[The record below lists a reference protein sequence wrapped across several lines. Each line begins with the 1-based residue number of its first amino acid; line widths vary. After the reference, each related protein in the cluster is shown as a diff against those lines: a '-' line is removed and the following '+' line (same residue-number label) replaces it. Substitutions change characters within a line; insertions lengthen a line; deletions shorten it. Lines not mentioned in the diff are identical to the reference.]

1 MSKINAIRLI
11 NLNYNNNAIKIS
23 DETFHLNGESTLLSL
38 RNGGGKSVL
47 VQMMTAPFVH
57 KRYRDAKDRPFESY
71 FTGSR
76 PTFILVEWAL
86 DQGAGY
92 VMTGMMVRK
101 RQEISGEE
109 TGSGEELEIVNLIS
123 EYKERCLLDIS
134 HLPVVEKTKKEITLK
149 SFGACRQL
157 FESWKRDK
165 SVNFFF
171 YDMNN
176 QAQSRQYF
184 DKLKEYQINY
194 KEWETIIK
202 KVNLKESGL
211 SDLFADCRD
220 EKGLV
225 EKWFL
230 DAVESKLNRDRNRMK
245 EFQNIVEKYV
255 EQYKNNR
262 SKIERRDTIRCFC
275 EEGEKIRAEALQF
288 EESLKQVAFHEN
300 QIAGL
305 RAELGRLRNEEEEA
319 REKLLQE
326 IKEIQE
332 KREYLLYKKLSGEY
346 YELEKQERFHS
357 SSRDMID
364 MEREALKRECSETE
378 KRLHLLECA
387 RQQDE
392 TDEDGRALLE
402 AVERFELAKKKGE
415 SLEPERQRL
424 GSLLKQYYQEALKS
438 WEAKQEQNR
447 KEQETVRETLKS
459 KEERLEELQN
469 QIIDYASRMAG
480 QKTRI
485 AVFDQRENRFNKM
498 YGESLKRNL
507 LGEYEPG
514 ALQILL
520 QIYEKTL
527 EDVIKERLTL
537 RQKQE
542 TETEEK
548 KKLERRLEDLKQELG
563 RNGEEQREL
572 LRIGREYGEELS
584 ERRKIL
590 RYLELK
596 DSLVFEQDAILQASG
611 RKLKEI
617 QIARRELEQE
627 EERCQKEYE
636 RLTQG
641 KVLELPKEFEAML
654 RELEIPCVYGMEWL
668 RKNGRSTGENQKLV
682 KRHPFL
688 PYSLLISKRELK
700 ILLSFTEK
708 GDGKEVY
715 TSFPVP
721 MLLRE
726 ELEGR
731 AGEEAGTVLEWNKIH
746 FYVYF
751 NQNLLDEAALKRMVE
766 EKAHQMD
773 KLKGAISRKQEE
785 YQGYFEKQEKV
796 RNQKV
801 TKESYQE
808 NQEKLEE
815 NGRREQE
822 LKGQI
827 EAAAAQARTLE
838 EELEQ
843 L

>member
-23 DETFHLNGESTLLSL
+23 DETFHLNGDSTLLSL

-76 PTFILVEWAL
+76 LTFILVEWAL

-326 IKEIQE
+326 MKEIQE

-548 KKLERRLEDLKQELG
+548 KKLERRL
-563 RNGEEQREL
+563 
-572 LRIGREYGEELS
+572 
-584 ERRKIL
+584 
-590 RYLELK
+590 
-596 DSLVFEQDAILQASG
+596 
-611 RKLKEI
+611 
-617 QIARRELEQE
+617 
-627 EERCQKEYE
+627 
-636 RLTQG
+636 
-641 KVLELPKEFEAML
+641 
-654 RELEIPCVYGMEWL
+654 
-668 RKNGRSTGENQKLV
+668 
-682 KRHPFL
+682 
-688 PYSLLISKRELK
+688 
-700 ILLSFTEK
+700 
-708 GDGKEVY
+708 
-715 TSFPVP
+715 
-721 MLLRE
+721 
-726 ELEGR
+726 
-731 AGEEAGTVLEWNKIH
+731 
-746 FYVYF
+746 
-751 NQNLLDEAALKRMVE
+751 
-766 EKAHQMD
+766 
-773 KLKGAISRKQEE
+773 
-785 YQGYFEKQEKV
+785 
-796 RNQKV
+796 
-801 TKESYQE
+801 
-808 NQEKLEE
+808 
-815 NGRREQE
+815 
-822 LKGQI
+822 
-827 EAAAAQARTLE
+827 
-838 EELEQ
+838 
-843 L
+843 